1 MKARPL
7 ASDAPISDVRAH
19 AFTIPTD
26 APEGDGTFT
35 WDSTTLVL
43 VELEAGGAVGL
54 GYSYTSA
61 AAAPLIREALAP
73 VARGAD
79 AFDVQ
84 RLWCALQRAVRN
96 IGRDGLAATA
106 ISAVDTA
113 AWDLKAKLLGL
124 SLTRLWGAVRDHV
137 EIYGS
142 GGFTTYD
149 DEQLRRQMRGF
160 VERDGCR
167 RVKMKIG
174 ADPIRDP
181 HRIHIATD
189 AIAGARLMVDANG
202 ALGVK
207 AALEFAEADLAELE
221 VCWFEEP
228 VSSDDLAGL
237 ARIRSR
243 VPAAIEIAAGE
254 YGYDLDYFRRMLD
267 AGAVDVLQA
276 DVTRCGG
283 YTAFFQIAA
292 LCEAHH
298 TDLSGH
304 CAPALHAPVA
314 AAVPRLRH
322 LEWFHDHVRIE
333 HMLFE
338 GAPIAQDGHVAVD
351 PQRAG
356 HGLAFKFQDAEAYR
370 VA

>member
-113 AWDLKAKLLGL
+113 AW
-124 SLTRLWGAVRDHV
+124 
-137 EIYGS
+137 
-142 GGFTTYD
+142 
-149 DEQLRRQMRGF
+149 
-160 VERDGCR
+160 
-167 RVKMKIG
+167 
-174 ADPIRDP
+174 
-181 HRIHIATD
+181 
-189 AIAGARLMVDANG
+189 
-202 ALGVK
+202 
-207 AALEFAEADLAELE
+207 
-221 VCWFEEP
+221 
-228 VSSDDLAGL
+228 
-237 ARIRSR
+237 
-243 VPAAIEIAAGE
+243 
-254 YGYDLDYFRRMLD
+254 
-267 AGAVDVLQA
+267 
-276 DVTRCGG
+276 
-283 YTAFFQIAA
+283 
-292 LCEAHH
+292 
-298 TDLSGH
+298 
-304 CAPALHAPVA
+304 
-314 AAVPRLRH
+314 
-322 LEWFHDHVRIE
+322 
-333 HMLFE
+333 
-338 GAPIAQDGHVAVD
+338 
-351 PQRAG
+351 
-356 HGLAFKFQDAEAYR
+356 
-370 VA
+370 